1 MPQYLDYRREKYVV
15 RPKHREILEQD
26 SKEMSV
32 YYVRRQLETSLGM
45 RTVINNVI
53 LKYLL
58 LPHIVIFASILKL
71 SLIK

>member
-1 MPQYLDYRREKYVV
+1 
-15 RPKHREILEQD
+15 
-26 SKEMSV
+26 MSFC
-32 YYVRRQLETSLGM
+32 YVRWQLETSLGT
-45 RTVINNVI
+45 RTVINNLI